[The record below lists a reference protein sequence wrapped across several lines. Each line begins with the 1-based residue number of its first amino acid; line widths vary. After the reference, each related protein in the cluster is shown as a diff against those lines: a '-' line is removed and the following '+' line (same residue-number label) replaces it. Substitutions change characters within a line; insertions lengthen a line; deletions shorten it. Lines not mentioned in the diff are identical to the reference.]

1 MVIIFRGVR
10 AHDNES
16 RDLMNGLT
24 RRQMVKAM
32 AVAAGTVTASAF
44 TLGANTSVAGANP
57 AQEIKV
63 LSLNTWHGG
72 TKINGGLQLI
82 ADMIISTQ
90 ASIVLLSE
98 AGTATTALAD
108 MLTKSGTTFY
118 GAASSDVGILSK
130 FPIEETADLNSM
142 IKAVVTVD
150 GKQIAA
156 YSAHLAYTSYATYLP
171 RGYGA
176 GVPKPGEFSEFGWNK
191 MPSGPVTDPET
202 VQRVNINS
210 GRPKAISTFVDDA
223 AKERAKGRSV
233 ILGGDFNEPSAL
245 DWTDGTR
252 NLFDHNGVVVPW
264 ESTRLLDQAG
274 FVDAYRSKY
283 PNPATHRASPGRP
296 TIPTSTPH
304 SSPGHPRQTNAI
316 GIDYIFADRASD
328 LKLGSVGIIGRER
341 RSCTTKEWKR
351 TPRTTSS
358 LHRRRGRPITKPF
371 LRRYRF
377 VSFGGGSSTGSW
389 SGS

>member
-1 MVIIFRGVR
+1 M
-10 AHDNES
+10 
-16 RDLMNGLT
+16 
-24 RRQMVKAM
+24 
-32 AVAAGTVTASAF
+32 
-44 TLGANTSVAGANP
+44 
-57 AQEIKV
+57 

-210 GRPKAISTFVDDA
+210 GRPKAISDVRRRCGKRTGQGQI
-223 AKERAKGRSV
+223 R
-233 ILGGDFNEPSAL
+233 
-245 DWTDGTR
+245 
-252 NLFDHNGVVVPW
+252 
-264 ESTRLLDQAG
+264 
-274 FVDAYRSKY
+274 
-283 PNPATHRASPGRP
+283 
-296 TIPTSTPH
+296 
-304 SSPGHPRQTNAI
+304 HPRWRFQRTVGPGLDRRHAKSVRPQRCSRSL
-316 GIDYIFADRASD
+316 GIHPPARPSRI
-328 LKLGSVGIIGRER
+328 
-341 RSCTTKEWKR
+341 
-351 TPRTTSS
+351 
-358 LHRRRGRPITKPF
+358 RRRLPQ
-371 LRRYRF
+371 
-377 VSFGGGSSTGSW
+377 
-389 SGS
+389 

>member
-1 MVIIFRGVR
+1 
-10 AHDNES
+10 
-16 RDLMNGLT
+16 MNGLT

-57 AQEIKV
+57 AQEVKV

-98 AGTATTALAD
+98 AGTATTVLAD

-130 FPIEETADLNSM
+130 FPIEEKADLNSM

-176 GVPKPGEFSEFGWNK
+176 GVPTPGEFSEFGWNK
-191 MPSGPVTDPET
+191 MPSGPVTDPGT
-202 VQRVNINS
+202 VQRVNVNS
-210 GRPKAISTFVDDA
+210 GRPLAISTFIDDA
-223 AKERAKGRSV
+223 AAERAKGRSV

-252 NLFDHNGVVVPW
+252 NLFDHNGVVIPW

-283 PNPATHRASPGRP
+283 PNPATHPGFTWP
-296 TIPTSTPH
+296 SDNPDVDTSQLTWAPEADE
-304 SSPGHPRQTNAI
+304 RDR
-316 GIDYIFADRASD
+316 IDYIFADRASE
-328 LKLGSVGIIGRER
+328 LKLGSVGIIGPRK
-341 RSCTTKEWKR
+341 TIVHNKR
-351 TPRTTSS
+351 VEENSQDNFIASPTPWPTDHKAVLAT
-358 LHRRRGRPITKPF
+358 
-371 LRRYRF
+371 YRF
-377 VSFGGGSSTGSW
+377 ASFGGGSSTGSW

>member
-1 MVIIFRGVR
+1 
-10 AHDNES
+10 
-16 RDLMNGLT
+16 MNGLT

-233 ILGGDFNEPSAL
+233 ILPVAISTN
-245 DWTDGTR
+245 R
-252 NLFDHNGVVVPW
+252 RPW
-264 ESTRLLDQAG
+264 IGPTAREICST
-274 FVDAYRSKY
+274 
-283 PNPATHRASPGRP
+283 
-296 TIPTSTPH
+296 
-304 SSPGHPRQTNAI
+304 
-316 GIDYIFADRASD
+316 
-328 LKLGSVGIIGRER
+328 
-341 RSCTTKEWKR
+341 TT
-351 TPRTTSS
+351 
-358 LHRRRGRPITKPF
+358 
-371 LRRYRF
+371 
-377 VSFGGGSSTGSW
+377 V
-389 SGS
+389 